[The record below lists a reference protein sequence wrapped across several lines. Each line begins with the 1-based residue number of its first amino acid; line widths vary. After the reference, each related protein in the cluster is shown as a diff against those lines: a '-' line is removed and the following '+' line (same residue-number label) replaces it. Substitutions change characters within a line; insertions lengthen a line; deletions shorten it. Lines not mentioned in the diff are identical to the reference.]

1 MKAKKFM
8 LCILIVMA
16 FTLGISSMNVYAEET
31 IVTTPVE
38 ATNNTEIKNENIDLL
53 DTSSI
58 QETSEEKIEDDAD
71 DADVADDTINEKDVK
86 EKDTEDCKKEVKKE
100 VKKVVKKVV
109 KKEVKKEEVNYTN
122 AELRLLSCL
131 IYAEAGN
138 QSYKG
143 KLAVANVVKNRSKSE
158 IFWHVDTIK
167 EVIYDNKWSIQ
178 FSVIREGSSGIS
190 PMDRALTIYDTKKY
204 PNDSSE
210 KNMSE
215 CIKATKAALNGENNI
230 GSYLYFSANSSYL
243 GQKYSNHVII
253 GGHIFYNTK

>member
-1 MKAKKFM
+1 MKARKFM

-38 ATNNTEIKNENIDLL
+38 ATKSTDIKNENIELV
-53 DTSSI
+53 DTTSI
-58 QETSEEKIEDDAD
+58 LETSEEETEENIEDDAD
-71 DADVADDTINEKDVK
+71 VAIDKK
-86 EKDTEDCKKEVKKE
+86 ELKEEDTEDVKKVVKKE
-100 VKKVVKKVV
+100 VKKVVKK
-109 KKEVKKEEVNYTN
+109 EVKEKVEEEVNYTN

-131 IYAEAGN
+131 IFAEAGN

-143 KLAVANVVKNRSKSE
+143 KLAVANIVINRSNSN

-167 EVIYDNKWSIQ
+167 EVIYDKKWSIQ

-190 PMDRALTIYDTKKY
+190 PMDRALNIYDTKKY
-204 PNDSSE
+204 PNDSSKE
-210 KNMSE
+210 NMSE

-230 GSYLYFSANSSYL
+230 GSYLYFSANSSYF